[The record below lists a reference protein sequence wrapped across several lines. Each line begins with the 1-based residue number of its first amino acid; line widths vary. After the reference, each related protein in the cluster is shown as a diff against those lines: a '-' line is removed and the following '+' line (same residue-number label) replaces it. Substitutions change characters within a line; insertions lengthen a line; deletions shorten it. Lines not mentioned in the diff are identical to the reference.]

1 MLINKNIQFP
11 ANNNC
16 RPAWQKVLL
25 SHALIE
31 FSIWKIFAMD
41 GEQVLKT
48 RMLQSA
54 V

>member
-1 MLINKNIQFP
+1 MLINKKIQFP

-16 RPAWQKVLL
+16 RSAWQKVLL
-25 SHALIE
+25 SHPLIE
-31 FSIWKIFAMD
+31 WKIFAMD
-41 GEQVLKT
+41 GEQVIKT